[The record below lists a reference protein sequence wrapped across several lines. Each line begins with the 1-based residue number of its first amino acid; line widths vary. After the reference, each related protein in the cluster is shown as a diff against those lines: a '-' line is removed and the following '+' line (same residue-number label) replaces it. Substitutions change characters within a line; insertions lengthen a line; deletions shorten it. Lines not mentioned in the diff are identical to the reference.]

1 MGFAV
6 RITRIIHAVA
16 GKKLELPEELTARF
30 PELRDARFRAGGAA
44 VRIGGWALGSSH
56 VAGITLGR
64 TVFLHQGTPLDVSLL
79 LHELRHVH
87 QFRERKTFPVRYLW
101 QSLRRGY
108 RANPYEVDARR
119 FSAIRLRMSETDTD
133 GGA

>member
-1 MGFAV
+1 MGIA
-6 RITRIIHAVA
+6 RRIIHAVA
-16 GKKLELPEELTARF
+16 GTRIELPRELKERY
-30 PELRDARFRAGGAA
+30 PELADARFRHGGIP
-44 VRIGGWALGSSH
+44 VKVGGWALGTSH

-64 TVFLHQGTPLDVSLL
+64 TVFLHNQAPLDDALL

-87 QFRERKTFPVRYLW
+87 QFRDRKSFPVRYLW
-101 QSLRRGY
+101 QSIRRGY

-119 FSAIRLRMSETDTD
+119 YSAIRLRTSETDPS